1 MVGRMGKTIIVAD
14 DHQLMRQGLKELLE
28 NRTEFEV
35 VGEAANGRQAVN
47 LARELKPDIV
57 ILDIAMPELNGI
69 DSARQIIA
77 DSPNIKVLA
86 LSRHSERRFV
96 AEMLAAGASGY
107 ILKDSAIEELVEALN
122 IVCAGKTYLSPE
134 IVDIVVDDYV
144 DRLTKSRESKLAR
157 LTPREREILQLIA
170 EGKSTKQIADALF
183 VSVKTV
189 ATHRHQIMEKLNV
202 RNIADLTKFA
212 IREGLTNL

>member
-1 MVGRMGKTIIVAD
+1 MSKTIVLAD
-14 DHQLMRQGLKELLE
+14 DHKLMRQGLRAML
-28 NRTEFEV
+28 NSRADFEV
-35 VGEAANGRQAVN
+35 VGEIGNGRAAVK
-47 LARELKPDIV
+47 LVRELKPDVI

-69 DSARQIIA
+69 DAARQIVSE
-77 DSPNIKVLA
+77 SPSTKVLA

-122 IVCAGKTYLSPE
+122 AVISGRTYLSPE
-134 IVDIVVDDYV
+134 IMDVVIDDYI
-144 DRLTKSRESKLAR
+144 DRLTRSRTSQASK

-170 EGKSTKQIADALF
+170 EGKSTREIAESLN

-189 ATHRHQIMEKLNV
+189 ATHRHQIMEKLKV
-202 RNIADLTKFA
+202 RSIANLTKFA
-212 IREGLTNL
+212 IREGITNL

>member
-1 MVGRMGKTIIVAD
+1 VVKMGKTIVLAD
-14 DHQLMRQGLKELLE
+14 DHQLMRQGLRELLKS
-28 NRTEFEV
+28 RTDFEV
-35 VGEAANGRQAVN
+35 VGEAGNGRAAVK
-47 LARELKPDIV
+47 LVQELRPDVI

-69 DSARQIIA
+69 EAARQIA
-77 DSPNIKVLA
+77 AESPSTRVLA

-107 ILKDSAIEELVEALN
+107 ILKDSAIEELVAALN
-122 IVCAGKTYLSPE
+122 VVLSGKTYLSPE
-134 IVDIVVDDYV
+134 IMDVVVDDYV
-144 DRLTKSRESKLAR
+144 DRLTRSKTSKIAR

-170 EGKSTKQIADALF
+170 EGKSTKEIADSLF

-189 ATHRHQIMEKLNV
+189 ATHRYQIMEKLNV
-202 RNIADLTKFA
+202 RNIAELTKFA